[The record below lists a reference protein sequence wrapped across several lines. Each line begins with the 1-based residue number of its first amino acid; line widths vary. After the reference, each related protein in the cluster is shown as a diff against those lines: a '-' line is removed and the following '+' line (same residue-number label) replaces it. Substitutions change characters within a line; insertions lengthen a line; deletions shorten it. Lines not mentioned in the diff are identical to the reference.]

1 MQTDTQPQT
10 RRDRRHAS
18 TAVPTRKPRRRVSVI
33 GVFGD
38 LLVTTG
44 VVVLLFVVWQ
54 LWIGDAIIGA
64 QFKDQGK
71 ELSEQWAA
79 DPVAPVPSASATPP
93 ASDQPAGPPTADPPA
108 LAQPADAERFG
119 VVYIPRLGP
128 DYHFTVAGGVSASR
142 TLDPIG
148 LGHYPDTAMPGAV
161 GNFAIAGHRGSH
173 GAPFAD
179 LPSLRV
185 GDAVVIE
192 MQEGWFTYRFRNLE
206 YVQPDGVNVLLPLPQ
221 QPQVEATDRVIT
233 MTTCSPRYGFSER
246 AIAYGVFES
255 FTPRTDAGPP
265 LSLTTGAA

>member
-1 MQTDTQPQT
+1 MQTVQQPPT
-10 RRDRRHAS
+10 RRSRRGGRGDRRRLS
-18 TAVPTRKPRRRVSVI
+18 FV
-33 GVFGD
+33 GVLGD
-38 LLVTTG
+38 LLVTAG

-64 QFKDQGK
+64 QFKD
-71 ELSEQWAA
+71 EASNLTDEWANS
-79 DPVAPVPSASATPP
+79 APAAPAPSVTPTPGTTGPAT
-93 ASDQPAGPPTADPPA
+93 AEPPA
-108 LAQPADAERFG
+108 LDQPGDGEVFG
-119 VVYIPRLGP
+119 VLRVPRLGA
-128 DYHFTVAGGVSASR
+128 DWQFKLAGGVSASV

-148 LGHYPDTAMPGAV
+148 LGHYPDTSMPGQV

-185 GDAVVIE
+185 GDAVVVE
-192 MQEGWFTYRFRNLE
+192 TEGGWYTYRFRNLE
-206 YVQPDGVNVLLPLPQ
+206 YVRPDGVEVLLPFPQ
-221 QPQVEATDRVIT
+221 APQIEATDRVIT

-265 LSLTTGAA
+265 VSLTSGAA

>member
-10 RRDRRHAS
+10 RRDRRSAS
-18 TAVPTRKPRRRVSVI
+18 APAPRPRRRVSVI
-33 GVFGD
+33 GVIGD
-38 LLVTTG
+38 LLVTAG

-64 QFKDQGK
+64 QFKDEGK
-71 ELSEQWAA
+71 ELSQQWAA
-79 DPVAPVPSASATPP
+79 DPVVPSPTASVAPG
-93 ASDQPAGPPTADPPA
+93 QPAGPPTAEPPV
-108 LAQPADAERFG
+108 LGQPGDAERFG

-128 DYHFTVAGGVSASR
+128 DYHFTVAGGVSSSR

-148 LGHYPDTAMPGAV
+148 LGHYPDTAMPGQL

-192 MQEGWFTYRFRNLE
+192 TQEGWFTYRYRNLE

-221 QPQVEATDRVIT
+221 QPQVEATDRIIT

-265 LSLTTGAA
+265 LSLTSGAA

>member
-1 MQTDTQPQT
+1 MQTDTPPQT

-18 TAVPTRKPRRRVSVI
+18 TAAPTRKPRRRVSVI

-38 LLVTTG
+38 LLVTAG

-79 DPVAPVPSASATPP
+79 DPVAPVPSASATPAAP
-93 ASDQPAGPPTADPPA
+93 DQPAGPPTADPPA

-128 DYHFTVAGGVSASR
+128 DYHFTLAGGVSASR

>member
-1 MQTDTQPQT
+1 MQTDTQPMT
-10 RRDRRHAS
+10 RRDRRAAS
-18 TAVPTRKPRRRVSVI
+18 TPPPATAPRRRVSVI
-33 GVFGD
+33 GVIGD
-38 LLVTTG
+38 LLVTAG
-44 VVVLLFVVWQ
+44 VLVLLFVVWQ

-64 QFKDQGK
+64 QFKDEGK
-71 ELSEQWAA
+71 QLSQQWAA
-79 DPVAPVPSASATPP
+79 DPQLPAPSASAAP
-93 ASDQPAGPPTADPPA
+93 AAPDQPAGPPTADPPA
-108 LAQPADAERFG
+108 LEQPGDAERFG
-119 VVYIPRLGP
+119 VVHIPRFGP
-128 DYHFTVAGGVSASR
+128 DYLFTVAGGVSASR

-185 GDAVVIE
+185 GDAVVVE
-192 MQEGWFTYRFRNLE
+192 TEEGWFTYRYRNLE
-206 YVQPDGVNVLLPLPQ
+206 YVRPDGVDVLLPLPQ
-221 QPQVEATDRVIT
+221 QPQVQATDRVIT

>member
-1 MQTDTQPQT
+1 M
-10 RRDRRHAS
+10 
-18 TAVPTRKPRRRVSVI
+18 SVI
-33 GVFGD
+33 GIIGD
-38 LLVTTG
+38 LLVTAG
-44 VVVLLFVVWQ
+44 VLVLLFVVWQ

-71 ELSEQWAA
+71 ELSEQWAT
-79 DPVAPVPSASATPP
+79 DPPPPVPSATATAP
-93 ASDQPAGPPTADPPA
+93 AQPAAPPTADPPA
-108 LAQPADAERFG
+108 LSQPADAERFG

-128 DYHFTVAGGVSASR
+128 DYHFTVAGGVSSSR

-148 LGHYPDTAMPGAV
+148 LGHYPDTAMPGQV

-179 LPSLRV
+179 LPSLRI

-192 MQEGWFTYRFRNLE
+192 TEGGWYTYRFRNIE
-206 YVQPDGVNVLLPLPQ
+206 YVRPDGVNVLLPMPQ
-221 QPQVEATDRVIT
+221 QPQIEATDRVIT

-255 FTPRTDAGPP
+255 FTPRTAAGPP
-265 LSLTTGAA
+265 TSLTSGAS